1 MSTTS
6 NQMGSRR
13 LLPFFPKRASSYT
26 LPIGVHECL
35 GTMPW
40 KVSRLGFS

>member
-13 LLPFFPKRASSYT
+13 LFPFFPKRTSSYT
-26 LPIGVHECL
+26 LPKGVHECP
-35 GTMPW
+35 GMMPW